1 MLQKETPTLK
11 NGSLSGLSKIARS
24 IPTKLE
30 VMNNTAKLTLGLGV
44 TGLESP
50 FEASASLA
58 SPDFKPEVKAIV
70 EKVGINFGVSVPLS
84 GEKTSAGSFEF
95 DPPLDDLPVDVD
107 MKLEELGELE
117 PIVKPLVINPVKKK
131 IIEILKGEVKELIEK
146 KVKEYI
152 PGVNAL
158 T

>member
-30 VMNNTAKLTLGLGV
+30 VMNNTAKLTVGLGV

-58 SPDFKPEVKAIV
+58 SPDLKP
-70 EKVGINFGVSVPLS
+70 
-84 GEKTSAGSFEF
+84 
-95 DPPLDDLPVDVD
+95 
-107 MKLEELGELE
+107 EELGELE
-117 PIVKPLVINPVKKK
+117 PIVKPLVINPVRKK

-146 KVKEYI
+146 KIQEYI